1 MDNKMLNINEVAKL
15 CGITVR
21 SLHYYEEIGL
31 LEPAAYASNGY
42 RKYNNESLSKLQQ
55 ILFFKEL
62 DLPLKQIKKIMD
74 SPAYD
79 KKAALK
85 KHKELLYLKRD
96 RINNI
101 IGLIDENIGKNNL
114 SLKEFDMTEIKK
126 HTQEYAEEARLRW
139 RNTDAYKQS
148 KQKTMHYTEKDWEA
162 VKTQS
167 ANIFNAFASCMN
179 REDED
184 IDTDDLVKE
193 WQDYITNNFYDCT
206 DEILSGLADIYVTD
220 ERFKKNI
227 DKYGTG
233 LAEFI
238 SKCIK
243 SYLSRK

>member
-31 LEPAAYASNGY
+31 LEPAEYASNGY
-42 RKYNNESLSKLQQ
+42 RKYNDESISKLQQ

-101 IGLIDENIGKNNL
+101 IGLIDESIGKNNL

-126 HTQEYAEEARLRW
+126 LTQEYAEEARRRW
-139 RNTDAYKQS
+139 GNTDAYKQS
-148 KQKTMHYTEKDWEA
+148 IQKTKRYTEKDWEIIEN
-162 VKTQS
+162 QS
-167 ANIFNAFASCMN
+167 ADIFKAFASCMDN
-179 REDED
+179 KDESKK
-184 IDTDDLVKE
+184 TDDLVKE
-193 WQDYITNNFYDCT
+193 WQGYITNNFYDCT

-227 DKYGTG
+227 EKYGTG

-238 SKCIK
+238 SKSIK
-243 SYLSRK
+243 SYLIRK